1 MQKFFAGRTTPSA
14 TAWQNYS
21 NGTGVFVDIDTRS
34 GNFSTAP
41 VYLASLGGISHHWA
55 TTGGSSIY
63 PIPNGNPLTGFR
75 IYVRWA
81 DGKPMSKDD
90 AYAHGWFINWMG
102 IETVTD

>member
-1 MQKFFAGRTTPSA
+1 MQKFTAGQTAPATTM
-14 TAWQNYS
+14 WQDYP
-21 NGTGVFVDIDTRS
+21 NGTGVFVDVDTRS
-34 GNFSTAP
+34 GNFSSTP
-41 VYLASLGGISHHWA
+41 VYLASLGGKSHHWA

-63 PIPNGNPLTGFR
+63 SASPTGFR

-102 IETVTD
+102 IEP